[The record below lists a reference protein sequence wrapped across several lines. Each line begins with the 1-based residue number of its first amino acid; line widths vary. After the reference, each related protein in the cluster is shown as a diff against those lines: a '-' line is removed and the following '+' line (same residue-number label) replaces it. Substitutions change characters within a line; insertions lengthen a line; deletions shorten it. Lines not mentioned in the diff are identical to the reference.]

1 MLTNPVT
8 ADLACYVGRLRG
20 FPILESEEEA
30 RLAKRWREH
39 SDREAAHKLLT
50 SHLRLIVTV
59 ARSHRGYGLPFSEL
73 ISDAWRRLANAST
86 TTSTT
91 Q

>member
-1 MLTNPVT
+1 MVTNPVT
-8 ADLACYVGRLRG
+8 ADLARYLRRLHR
-20 FPILESEEEA
+20 FPILEAEEEA
-30 RLAKRWREH
+30 RLARRWREH

-50 SHLRLIVTV
+50 SHLRVAVTV
-59 ARSHRGYGLPFSEL
+59 ARSHRGYGLPFPEL
-73 ISDAWRRLANAST
+73 VSDAWRRLANAST